1 MKLRTLIE
9 VTYNDGL
16 VGQATGIVEGHLS
29 SCNQQLS
36 FGFSSNF
43 MYEYK
48 TEAGQSLVNNMLQ
61 LSKEEINGLY
71 EIVKSQ
77 IPADLDYTDSTQYIY
92 YLGFKIEMAKTFGV
106 EPADIEIIL

>member
-9 VTYNDGL
+9 VTYNNGL
-16 VGQATGIVEGHLS
+16 VGRATGIVEGHLS

-77 IPADLDYTDSTQYIY
+77 IPTELSYTESTQYLY
-92 YLGFKIEMAKTFGV
+92 YLGMKVKMAETFGV
-106 EPADIEIIL
+106 TVADIEIL

>member
-1 MKLRTLIE
+1 
-9 VTYNDGL
+9 
-16 VGQATGIVEGHLS
+16 
-29 SCNQQLS
+29 
-36 FGFSSNF
+36 

-77 IPADLDYTDSTQYIY
+77 IPTELSYTESTQYLY
-92 YLGFKIEMAKTFGV
+92 YLGMKVKMAETFGV
-106 EPADIEIIL
+106 TVADIEIL